1 MYNRAMLKFTTIFF
15 IIIIFIYKSSFGN
28 TNKETILKYLQDFNS
43 LNSKFIQINNN
54 GEVLSGKILILRP
67 GKVRIEYREIPLLL
81 ISDGKKLASIN
92 KELKSITFYNL
103 NDIPVNLFLYK
114 NFKTENVKIMELYEL
129 ENQVVVKFRD
139 KKINDNFIEIIFE
152 AQPFQMK
159 KWTIFEGDYK
169 KTEVLLDS
177 LVLNENL
184 NISSFTIDNVDPRP
198 KPLRNF

>member
-1 MYNRAMLKFTTIFF
+1 MLRFATIFF
-15 IIIIFIYKSSFGN
+15 IFIIFIYKSSFGN
-28 TNKETILKYLQDFNS
+28 ANKETILKYLQDFNS

-54 GEVLSGKILILRP
+54 GEVLSGKILIMRP
-67 GKVRIEYREIPLLL
+67 GKVRIEYREIPILL

-114 NFKTENVKIMELYEL
+114 NFKTENVKIMDLYES
-129 ENQVVVKFRD
+129 ENQIVIKFRD
-139 KKINDNFIEIIFE
+139 KKINHNFIEIIFE

-169 KTEVLLDS
+169 KTEVLLDN

-184 NISSFTIDNVDPRP
+184 KISNFIIDNADPRP

>member
-54 GEVLSGKILILRP
+54 GEVLSGKILIMRP

-103 NDIPVNLFLYK
+103 SDIPVNLFLYK
-114 NFKTENVKIMELYEL
+114 NFKTENVKIIELYEL

-169 KTEVLLDS
+169 KTEVLLDN